1 MTALPLTEPTGAWRL
16 NMAVQPPNL
25 ILFDGVCVL
34 CNRWARFV
42 ARHDRKG
49 IFRLATAQSDLGQDI
64 YRQLGLSPVTFDT
77 LVVHLN
83 GRYHTD
89 TDAILTVLTQCG
101 GVWRA
106 ANLLR
111 LVPRPARDWA
121 YRHLARNRYRWFGRH
136 ETCPLPTAEVRA
148 RLI

>member
-1 MTALPLTEPTGAWRL
+1 MRSLADL
-16 NMAVQPPNL
+16 PNL

-34 CNRWARFV
+34 CNGWARFV
-42 ARHDRKG
+42 ARHDHAR

-89 TDAILTVLTQCG
+89 TDAIMTALTQFG
-101 GVWRA
+101 GLWPGVNA
-106 ANLLR
+106 LR
-111 LVPRPARDWA
+111 LIPKSARDGA
-121 YRHLARNRYRWFGRH
+121 YRHIARNRYAWFGRH
-136 ETCPLPTAEVRA
+136 DTCPLPTADLQA
-148 RLI
+148 RLLTDSSGQT

>member
-1 MTALPLTEPTGAWRL
+1 MRCLADL
-16 NMAVQPPNL
+16 PNL

-34 CNRWARFV
+34 CNGWARFV
-42 ARHDRKG
+42 VRHDRRQ
-49 IFRLATAQSDLGQDI
+49 IFRLATAQSQIGQDI
-64 YRQLGLSPVTFDT
+64 YHRLNLSPVTFDT

-89 TDAILTVLTQCG
+89 TDAILTVLTRFG
-101 GVWRA
+101 GLWPL
-106 ANLLR
+106 ANALR

-136 ETCPLPTAEVRA
+136 DACPLPTAALKA
-148 RLI
+148 RLLA

>member
-1 MTALPLTEPTGAWRL
+1 
-16 NMAVQPPNL
+16 MADLPNL

-42 ARHDRKG
+42 VRYDRRRV
-49 IFRLATAQSDLGQDI
+49 FNLATAQSDIGQDI

-89 TDAILTVLTQCG
+89 TDAILTVLSQFG
-101 GVWRA
+101 GPWSLVIA
-106 ANLLR
+106 LR
-111 LVPRPARDWA
+111 LIPAPVRDWA
-121 YRHLARNRYRWFGRH
+121 YRQAARNRYKWFGRH
-136 ETCPLPTAEVRA
+136 AVCPVPTDDLRS
-148 RLI
+148 RLM

>member
-1 MTALPLTEPTGAWRL
+1 MPDL
-16 NMAVQPPNL
+16 PNL

-42 ARHDRKG
+42 VRYDRRRV
-49 IFRLATAQSDLGQDI
+49 FNLATAQTDLGQDI

-89 TDAILTVLTQCG
+89 TDAILTVVTQFG
-101 GVWRA
+101 GLW
-106 ANLLR
+106 R
-111 LVPRPARDWA
+111 LVNALRAIPRPARDWA
-121 YRHLARNRYRWFGRH
+121 YRKAAGNRYKWFGRH
-136 ETCPLPTAEVRA
+136 AVCPVPTDDLRS
-148 RLI
+148 RLL

>member
-1 MTALPLTEPTGAWRL
+1 MPDL
-16 NMAVQPPNL
+16 PNL

-42 ARHDRKG
+42 VRYDRRRV
-49 IFRLATAQSDLGQDI
+49 FYLATAQSDLGQDI

-89 TDAILTVLTQCG
+89 TDAILTVVTQFG
-101 GVWRA
+101 GLW
-106 ANLLR
+106 R
-111 LVPRPARDWA
+111 LVNALRVIPRPARDWA
-121 YRHLARNRYRWFGRH
+121 Y
-136 ETCPLPTAEVRA
+136 
-148 RLI
+148 